1 MPPGLCRLCSSP
13 ELAPHGSVRGST
25 LERCRSCGFVQVRDQ
40 PTPAELRALY
50 GDGYFAR
57 GKYDQELALRRET
70 ERRLELLRRAAVP
83 AGGRVLDAGCAT
95 GDFLV
100 AGSGRYEM
108 WGLDVSEHATAQ
120 ARAKNPDAGARIF
133 TGFIEEQRFEPR
145 SFDAIVMW
153 DVIEHLWDP
162 RGVLTRLVEHLRPG
176 GALLLSTPDI
186 GAAVARLMR
195 SRWAFM
201 TPPEHLGFFNQ
212 DTLRFLLEQVLGLDT
227 TWSEASG
234 KWANLGFLAY
244 KLRRVF
250 PALPAALVERVRDS
264 VLGTA
269 AVYVPTA
276 DIRYVGARK
285 PGG

>member
-1 MPPGLCRLCSSP
+1 
-13 ELAPHGSVRGST
+13 VRGST